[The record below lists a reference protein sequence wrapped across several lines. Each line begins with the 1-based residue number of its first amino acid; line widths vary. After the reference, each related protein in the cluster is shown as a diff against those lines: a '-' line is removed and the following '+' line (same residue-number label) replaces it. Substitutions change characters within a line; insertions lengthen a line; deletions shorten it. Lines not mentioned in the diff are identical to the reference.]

1 MCNYTSNTIKN
12 ARNVL
17 LETESTI
24 DFWHIMAQELDLP
37 ETIIERVKQ
46 DFETLLKGE
55 GSTT

>member
-1 MCNYTSNTIKN
+1 MCNYTSNNIKN